1 MPRKDR
7 IDAFG
12 ATSLVL
18 FSALFGFNQVV
29 IKTVNEGFQPVFAA
43 GLRSLFA
50 IPLILLW
57 AALRGRSLRILPGT
71 VPGGLLLGAFFT
83 AEFLLLFTALDL
95 TTVSRMSVIFYSM
108 PIWLSLGAHF
118 LIPGERMSRRKALG
132 LAVAFAGVTWA
143 ILDRPAGAAEA
154 SLAGDLCALGAA
166 IGWASIGLTLRAT
179 KVREANPETQL
190 LWQLGLSAV
199 VLTALAPL
207 FGPLVRDLAPIHL
220 WGLAFQVVVIAF
232 AAFIFWLWLMT
243 IYPAS
248 SVAAFSFLGP
258 VFGVFF
264 GWLLLGEE
272 IHPSILGALVLVAA
286 GLWLIN
292 RPVRSVAPAAEAAAR

>member
-29 IKTVNEGFQPVFAA
+29 IKTVNEGIQPVFAA
-43 GLRSLFA
+43 GLRSAGA

-71 VPGGLLLGAFFT
+71 VPGGLLLAAFFT
-83 AEFLLLFTALDL
+83 GEFLLLFTALDL

-118 LIPGERMSRRKALG
+118 LIPGERLTARKTLG
-132 LAVAFAGVTWA
+132 LGLAFAGVAWA
-143 ILDRPAGAAEA
+143 ILDRPAGAGEA

-166 IGWASIGLTLRAT
+166 LGWAGIGLTLRAT
-179 KVREANPETQL
+179 RIREANPEVQL
-190 LWQLGLSAV
+190 LWQLCVSAL
-199 VLTALAPL
+199 VLVAVAPL
-207 FGPLVRDLAPIHL
+207 FGPLLRELAAIHL

-232 AAFIFWLWLMT
+232 AAFIFWLWLMS

-264 GWLLLGEE
+264 GWLVLGES
-272 IHPSILGALVLVAA
+272 IGPGILGALVLVAA
-286 GLWLIN
+286 GLWLIS
-292 RPVRSVAPAAEAAAR
+292 RPGRARTPASGHR

>member
-1 MPRKDR
+1 MPRKDQM
-7 IDAFG
+7 DAFG

-29 IKTVNEGFQPVFAA
+29 VKVVNGGFEPVFAA
-43 GLRSLFA
+43 GLRSLGA

-57 AALRGRSLRILPGT
+57 ASLRGRSLRILPGT
-71 VPGGLLLGAFFT
+71 VPGGLILGACFT
-83 AEFLLLFTALDL
+83 VEFLLLFTALDL

-108 PIWLSLGAHF
+108 PIWLSLGAHV
-118 LIPGERMSRRKALG
+118 LIPGERLSRRKALG
-132 LAVAFAGVTWA
+132 LALAFGGVAWA
-143 ILDRPAGAAEA
+143 ILDRPAGAGQAT
-154 SLAGDLCALGAA
+154 LAGDLCALGAA

-179 KVREANPETQL
+179 RIREANPETQL
-190 LWQLGLSAV
+190 LWQLVPSA
-199 VLTALAPL
+199 LILIALAPL
-207 FGPLVRDLAPIHL
+207 FGPLLRELQPIHL
-220 WGLAFQVVVIAF
+220 WGLAFQIAVIAF
-232 AAFIFWLWLMT
+232 AAFVFWLWLMS

-264 GWLLLGEE
+264 GWLLLGEDL
-272 IHPSILGALVLVAA
+272 HPSILGALGLVAA

-292 RPVRSVAPAAEAAAR
+292 RPGRAGGSAAQAAAR

>member
-1 MPRKDR
+1 MPRKDQM
-7 IDAFG
+7 DAFG

-29 IKTVNEGFQPVFAA
+29 IKLVNEGFQPVFAA
-43 GLRSLFA
+43 GLRSLGA

-57 AALRGRSLRILPGT
+57 AWFRGHSLRILPGT
-71 VPGGLLLGAFFT
+71 VGPGLLLGACFT
-83 AEFLLLFTALDL
+83 MEFLLLFTALDL

-118 LIPGERMSRRKALG
+118 LIPTERMSRRKAAG
-132 LAVAFAGVTWA
+132 LALAFGGVAWA
-143 ILDRPAGAAEA
+143 ILDRPEGAAEA

-166 IGWASIGLTLRAT
+166 IGWAGIGLTLRTTAI
-179 KVREANPETQL
+179 REANQEVQL
-190 LWQLGLSAV
+190 LWQIGLSAL
-199 VLTALAPL
+199 VLIALAPL
-207 FGPLVRDLAPIHL
+207 FGPLLREVAPIHL
-220 WGLAFQVVVIAF
+220 WGLAFQVIVIAF
-232 AAFIFWLWLMT
+232 AAFIFWLWLMS

-264 GWLLLGEE
+264 GWLLLGET
-272 IHPSILGALVLVAA
+272 IGVSILGALVLVAA

-292 RPVRSVAPAAEAAAR
+292 RPGRPAALAETAPR